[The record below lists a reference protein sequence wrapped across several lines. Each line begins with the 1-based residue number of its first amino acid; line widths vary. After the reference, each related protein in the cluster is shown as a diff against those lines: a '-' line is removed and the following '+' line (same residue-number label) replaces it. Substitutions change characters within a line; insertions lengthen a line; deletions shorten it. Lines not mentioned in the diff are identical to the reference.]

1 VVVQL
6 ASVPRLNVMIELNLK
21 CVDVFTTTP
30 FGGNPAGVITVAD
43 TMDTGAMQAIASG
56 MKMNLVEMGFVTA
69 SKRKDA
75 SFRLRYF
82 TPSRELDTS
91 GHVTIA
97 AVFALVEDGMILLEN
112 GRTKMA
118 LETNVGIVPVD
129 IFFRED
135 PAPEITLKNSDTDL
149 LAVNS
154 GHNCGVLEKIMIR
167 QPVHRY
173 KTAPIPVDELA
184 GVLGIDAVE
193 ISRTGLPVTV
203 ASHDLDW
210 LIIPVKHRDTIINMK
225 PDLIKLAILN
235 KRYGVQTNHVFTLDT
250 FNTDCITYARHFG
263 PAMGLWE
270 DPASAT
276 ASAGLSTYLLE
287 YGVANTDRMI
297 MEQGKEPGSI
307 ARIHVEVS
315 SSNGNPESVWVGG
328 LAVTSITRRLDLMS
342 GEVLTT

>member
-1 VVVQL
+1 MV
-6 ASVPRLNVMIELNLK
+6 ELNLK

-30 FGGNPAGVITVAD
+30 FGGNPAGVITAAD
-43 TMDTGAMQAIASG
+43 TLDRESMQAIASS
-56 MKMNLVEMGFVTA
+56 MKMNLVEMGFITA

-97 AVFALVEDGMILLEN
+97 SVFALVEDGMILLGN
-112 GRTKMA
+112 GVTRVA
-118 LETNVGIVPVD
+118 LETNVGIAPVD

-135 PAPEITLKNSDTDL
+135 PAPEVTVKNSQNECI
-149 LAVNS
+149 AISS
-154 GHNCGVLEKIMIR
+154 GNNCGVLEKIMIC

-173 KTAPIPVDELA
+173 RTAPIPVDELA
-184 GVLGIDAVE
+184 CVLGIDAAE
-193 ISRTGLPVTV
+193 ITRTGLPVTV

-235 KRYGVQTNHVFTLDT
+235 KRYGVQTNHIFTLDT
-250 FNTDCITYARHFG
+250 FNTECITYSRHFG

-276 ASAGLSTYLLE
+276 ASAGLSTYLIE
-287 YGVANTDRMI
+287 YGVATIDRMI
-297 MEQGKEPGSI
+297 MEQGKEPGGI

-315 SSNGNPESVWVGG
+315 RSKGKPESVWVGG